1 MSTTVPVPAPKNVT
15 DNKNKKHKDETK
27 PIDFNMLTASVIT
40 LFSVLT
46 ILTVLYNAMYK
57 KDGDTLS
64 HSLLL
69 IAVSLYLIQSTFVH
83 YVCIDISNLVY
94 FIIKTPF
101 AKEQLKNIG
110 IRVES
115 FSSSAHSL

>member
-15 DNKNKKHKDETK
+15 DNKNKNHKDETK

-101 AKEQLKNIG
+101 AKEHLKSIG
-110 IRVES
+110 IQVES
-115 FSSSAHSL
+115 FSSSA